1 LRKYS
6 ESNLLHKKMLH
17 VSRRVA
23 TVPARRDS
31 KASEQ
36 LQKARDLVLRAQ
48 CNDPYWHGVFGGL
61 YAPHLRTELWRSL
74 IRAEI
79 IADQQT
85 PGSAEPRAESLDY
98 DGDGAPELLF
108 SAPEYQALLK
118 PSDGGTLAMLDFRPT
133 SSALINSVVR
143 RPEAYHARLR
153 NALSNPSGGV
163 ASIHEQTRVKE
174 PGLERFLRYDR
185 WPRHSFRAFFF
196 DPGRS
201 QADYERLELQE
212 ESGFAAGTFQ
222 VRKYGQQDAE
232 LVRDGAVEWR
242 GKDAPSGVRA
252 SVVKEFSFDRAPR
265 GCEIGCEFRLTLSAA
280 LEQPLAIGMESV
292 VNLLAPDAP
301 DRFFETPSGRQNL
314 RFSGCVPGPVLR
326 MEDGW
331 QHLRISLHAPLAEQ
345 FWIAPIETVSESEE
359 GFERVYQ
366 GSQILAVWKPDL
378 SKERTWAGRLVWR
391 VASLDAAK

>member
-1 LRKYS
+1 
-6 ESNLLHKKMLH
+6 MLY

-23 TVPARRDS
+23 AAPARRSNS

-98 DGDGAPELLF
+98 DSDGAPELLF

-153 NALSNPSGGV
+153 NAVSNSSGGI

-185 WPRHSFRAFFF
+185 WPRHSFRVLFF
-196 DPGRS
+196 DPGRT
-201 QADYERLELQE
+201 QADYEKLELHE
-212 ESGFAAGTFQ
+212 DSGFAGGNFQ

-232 LVRDGAVEWR
+232 LVRDEALEWP

-252 SVVKEFSFDRAPR
+252 SVTKQFSFDRAPR
-265 GCEIGCEFRLTLSAA
+265 GCEIACEFKLTLSAA

-292 VNLLAPDAP
+292 INLLAPEAP

-314 RFSGCVPGPVLR
+314 RFSACVPGPVLR

-331 QHLRISLHAPLAEQ
+331 QRLRISLHAPLAEQ

-378 SKERTWAGRLVWR
+378 SAARTWSGRLVWR
-391 VASLDAAK
+391 VESRDTPK